1 MSSTKRSIGD
11 AGGSSNDKAGTSR
24 RSPMGGKQQPYHQQ
38 HNHSIRNNTSNSRS
52 PTKKRRDEEGTRAM
66 VATKNGTAGSGS
78 KSPRR
83 HSQHHGGLGAALEE
97 MRERKWATIAGP
109 SSSSGAKAQKL
120 STSSAKS
127 VGEKAAHRQQHHHND
142 KQHKPAKKRETKGG
156 AQRRLTFASN
166 HKANDDDA
174 EEDDDTAAGPS
185 GAADAGTSSASAQMR
200 VLPLSK
206 VRTIMEASPNAND
219 MKISGEAMFAMS
231 KAAEAFISMLAK
243 GAYQQMLTGSHSRI
257 NYNELAMFVHDTD
270 ELNFIQD
277 ILPQKHK
284 FSEQFSDGQCQKR
297 RSGGGTSGT
306 PIEVIAEVSRQRNKP
321 PGFTIMKNFAGD
333 DFNLIG
339 NEQSYGSKSLPTTFW
354 GAPSSHS
361 HFACKGTAGWTF

>member
-1 MSSTKRSIGD
+1 MSSAKRSIGD
-11 AGGSSNDKAGTSR
+11 AGGSNDKAGTSR
-24 RSPMGGKQQPYHQQ
+24 SPAIGNKQQPHHQQ
-38 HNHSIRNNTSNSRS
+38 HNHRIRNNTSNSRS
-52 PTKKRRDEEGTRAM
+52 PTKKRREEEEGTRAK

-120 STSSAKS
+120 STASAKS
-127 VGEKAAHRQQHHHND
+127 VGEKAVHRQQHHHND
-142 KQHKPAKKRETKGG
+142 KPAKKRETKGG

-174 EEDDDTAAGPS
+174 EDDDDTAAGPS
-185 GAADAGTSSASAQMR
+185 GAADAGTSYASAQMR

-206 VRTIMEASPNAND
+206 VRTIMEASPNANE

-243 GAYQQMLTGSHSRI
+243 GAYQQMLTGSHTRI

-284 FSEQFSDGQCQKR
+284 FSEVDKLMTTNR
-297 RSGGGTSGT
+297 R
-306 PIEVIAEVSRQRNKP
+306 
-321 PGFTIMKNFAGD
+321 
-333 DFNLIG
+333 
-339 NEQSYGSKSLPTTFW
+339 
-354 GAPSSHS
+354 
-361 HFACKGTAGWTF
+361 